1 MAETAGANKEH
12 PLTGVVLCFTSILPE
27 QRSEIAS
34 VASQMGATHKFDLT
48 SDVTHLLIGE
58 VNTPKYK
65 FVARERADVTVL
77 KPEWVEAVR
86 QSWMKGG
93 DTDIRALEAAY
104 RFPVFGGLSICI
116 TGFEDMSVRNY
127 IQDTVTA
134 HGAEFRKDLVK
145 STSHLIARS
154 TEGDKYKF
162 AMQWGIKIVSMK
174 WLTDSL
180 ERGMVLEEALYDLQL
195 PSEQH
200 GVGAWH
206 RALPAPKPKAAS
218 GADSE
223 NPSNNP
229 RPRKLRRIASTKLG
243 DQNEGIWGD
252 IIGIGFE
259 AGDFGRSK
267 GSQQS
272 ETRALRKATSGLQE
286 VKSFAS
292 ETTMAE
298 AQESRPQPP
307 PEPVASKDEGFL
319 HGCYFYI
326 HGFSS
331 KQTNVLRHHLSFNG
345 AQLVGSLSE
354 FTRSDIPKTGHGLY
368 TIVPFKMSKAQVP
381 STDDLAFEC
390 EVVTDMWLERCLDAK
405 TLVPP
410 ESHVANTP
418 IPSFPVEGFS
428 GLKVCSTGFF
438 RIDLLHLSKLV
449 NLTGATYNEYL
460 TPKASVLVC
469 NDASA
474 VNQDKLRHTQ
484 EWGVPAV
491 SADWLWASIRHEKK
505 QPFEP
510 YLIQKQPTQSG
521 KSRETRAG
529 SHPEQNGPTS
539 ATNQPTK
546 ATKTTAHH
554 QTGQP
559 KTRIDGTGHPSRA
572 TDTTKTDELD
582 PRHEAPSKAKPD
594 DHTRVPTP
602 VKESPI
608 KKNSITSTSSSP
620 LKRKISDVSTGPTAQ
635 SVIDLAVSGLMKQA
649 RTNSASEPGDSH
661 GDRPR
666 SRARK
671 PLLGRAP
678 SSRTNSGGLVSLD
691 QHHPQTKAFSFSRA
705 SSIDT
710 LNDDGCGS
718 AIFDSNHPADSGG
731 ILSRA
736 NSTAVRLEYLDM
748 EGRTASNSMVMSEY
762 EHEYAGEEDENEPP
776 AMTQLDYE
784 DPDAVAMREQFLHQA
799 GKAVAKKSA
808 GKAAGLGDQQLVPE
822 FRELEN
828 VGWGG
833 GRRTRHGQKTVGEG
847 F

>member
-1 MAETAGANKEH
+1 MMAETAGANKEL
-12 PLTGVVLCFTSILPE
+12 PLAGVVLCFTSILPE

-86 QSWMKGG
+86 QSWIQGG
-93 DTDIRALEAAY
+93 DTDIRALEAEY
-104 RFPVFGGLSICI
+104 RFPIFGGLSICL
-116 TGFEDMSVRNY
+116 TGFEDMSVRKY

-134 HGAEFRKDLVK
+134 HGAEFRKDLLK

-162 AMQWGIKIVSMK
+162 AMQWGIKIVSMQ

-180 ERGMVLEEALYDLQL
+180 ERGMVLEETLYDPQL
-195 PSEQH
+195 PPDQQ

-206 RALPAPKPKAAS
+206 RSVPAPKPKAPAN
-218 GADSE
+218 SE

-252 IIGIGFE
+252 IIGINFE
-259 AGDFGRSK
+259 AGDFGGR
-267 GSQQS
+267 SQQS
-272 ETRALRKATSGLQE
+272 EKRALRKATSGLQE

-298 AQESRPQPP
+298 AHEARQPP
-307 PEPVASKDEGFL
+307 PEPAADSKDEGFL
-319 HGCYFYI
+319 SGCFFYI

-354 FTRSDIPKTGHGLY
+354 FARLDIPKTGHGLY
-368 TIVPFKMSKAQVP
+368 TIVPFKMPKAQVP

-390 EVVTDMWLERCLDAK
+390 EVVTEMWLERCLDAK

-418 IPSFPVEGFS
+418 IPSVPVQGFD
-428 GLKVCSTGFF
+428 GLKICSTGFF

-449 NLTGATYNEYL
+449 NLIGATYNEYL

-469 NDASA
+469 NDSST
-474 VNQDKLRHTQ
+474 VNQDKLRHTH

-491 SADWLWASIRHEKK
+491 SADWLWASIRLEKK

-510 YLIQKQPTQSG
+510 YLIQRQPTQSG
-521 KSRETRAG
+521 TSLDMRAG
-529 SHPEQNGPTS
+529 SHPEQQRHS
-539 ATNQPTK
+539 SMS
-546 ATKTTAHH
+546 KTTNVTKPTTHH
-554 QTGQP
+554 GTDP
-559 KTRIDGTGHPSRA
+559 FKSRTDGTGRALRA
-572 TDTTKTDELD
+572 TDANQEDD
-582 PRHEAPSKAKPD
+582 PPRHEVTSKTKSADPQAPS
-594 DHTRVPTP
+594 P

-608 KKNSITSTSSSP
+608 KRNPVSSATSSP
-620 LKRKISDVSTGPTAQ
+620 LKRKLSDQSIDSNAQ
-635 SVIDLAVSGLMKQA
+635 SAFDIAVSGLLKQA
-649 RTNSASEPGDSH
+649 RTNQSKTGPESS
-661 GDRPR
+661 GDRIR

-678 SSRTNSGGLVSLD
+678 SHGSGRTNSVASLD
-691 QHHPQTKAFSFSRA
+691 QPQQPTAKGFSFSRA

-718 AIFDSNHPADSGG
+718 AILDSNHAESGG

-736 NSTAVRLEYLDM
+736 NSTTTRLDYLDM
-748 EGRTASNSMVMSEY
+748 EGRSGGGLVDSMMVMAEY
-762 EHEYAGEEDENEPP
+762 EYDREYADEIENEAP

-799 GKAVAKKSA
+799 GKAVEKKKSNNLADLA
-808 GKAAGLGDQQLVPE
+808 GQQLVPE

-833 GRRTRHGQKTVGEG
+833 GRRTRQAQKAVEEG

>member
-1 MAETAGANKEH
+1 MAETVVANKEH
-12 PLTGVVLCFTSILPE
+12 PLAGVVLCFTSILPE
-27 QRSEIAS
+27 QRSEIAT

-86 QSWMKGG
+86 QSWMQGG
-93 DTDIRALEAAY
+93 DTDIRALETEY
-104 RFPVFGGLSICI
+104 KFPVFGGLSICI

-134 HGAEFRKDLVK
+134 HGAEFRKDLLK
-145 STSHLIARS
+145 GTSHLIAQS

-180 ERGMVLEEALYDLQL
+180 QRGMVLEEALYDPQL
-195 PSEQH
+195 PQDQQ

-206 RALPAPKPKAAS
+206 RSLPAPKPKAPANN
-218 GADSE
+218 E
-223 NPSNNP
+223 NPSNP
-229 RPRKLRRIASTKLG
+229 RPRKLRRIASAKLG

-252 IIGIGFE
+252 IIGVGFE
-259 AGDFGRSK
+259 VGDIGRSK

-272 ETRALRKATSGLQE
+272 ESRSLRKSISGLQE

-298 AQESRPQPP
+298 AQEPRPPP
-307 PEPVASKDEGFL
+307 PEPAASKDEGFL
-319 HGCYFYI
+319 NGCFFYI

-331 KQTNVLRHHLSFNG
+331 KQSIVLRHHLSFNG
-345 AQLVGSLSE
+345 AQLVGSLNE
-354 FTRSDIPKTGHGLY
+354 FTRSDIPKKGHGLY
-368 TIVPFKMSKAQVP
+368 TIVPFKMPRAQVP
-381 STDDLAFEC
+381 TTDDLAFEC

-449 NLTGATYNEYL
+449 NLIGAMYNEYL

-469 NDASA
+469 NDSSP

-491 SADWLWASIRHEKK
+491 SADWLWASIRSEKK

-521 KSRETRAG
+521 KSHEMRAG
-529 SHPEQNGPTS
+529 SHSQQKRQSSSTTKPTNVTKSTSHHRDDANTNSIGGP
-539 ATNQPTK
+539 
-546 ATKTTAHH
+546 
-554 QTGQP
+554 
-559 KTRIDGTGHPSRA
+559 REI
-572 TDTTKTDELD
+572 DTTKADTN
-582 PRHEAPSKAKPD
+582 PRHEATSKTKPD
-594 DHTRVPTP
+594 PRGPTP
-602 VKESPI
+602 VRESPI
-608 KKNSITSTSSSP
+608 KRPHHSIPSTTSSP
-620 LKRKISDVSTGPTAQ
+620 LKRKKSDHSPTTQ

-649 RTNSASEPGDSH
+649 ARTGTGSEPGEPH
-661 GDRPR
+661 DRIR

-678 SSRTNSGGLVSLD
+678 SRASARTNSAISLD
-691 QHHPQTKAFSFSRA
+691 QASTNNTKAFSFSRA

-718 AIFDSNHPADSGG
+718 AIDSNYPESGG
-731 ILSRA
+731 GGGGGGSLLSRG
-736 NSTAVRLEYLDM
+736 NSAICLDYLER
-748 EGRTASNSMVMSEY
+748 EGAGDLRAMPEY
-762 EHEYAGEEDENEPP
+762 EDENEAP

-799 GKAVAKKSA
+799 GRAVEKKQGIPA
-808 GKAAGLGDQQLVPE
+808 EQQKLVPE

-828 VGWGG
+828 VGWGS
-833 GRRTRHGQKTVGEG
+833 GRRTRQGHKIVDGEY
-847 F
+847 

>member
-1 MAETAGANKEH
+1 MAETVGANKEH
-12 PLTGVVLCFTSILPE
+12 PLAGVVLCFTSILPE
-27 QRSEIAS
+27 QRSEIAT

-77 KPEWVEAVR
+77 KPDWVEAVR
-86 QSWMKGG
+86 QSWMQGG

-145 STSHLIARS
+145 GTSHLIARS

-206 RALPAPKPKAAS
+206 RALPAPKPKAAP
-218 GADSE
+218 GADNE

-298 AQESRPQPP
+298 VQESRPQPP

-345 AQLVGSLSE
+345 AQLVASLGE

-368 TIVPFKMSKAQVP
+368 TIVPFKMTKAQVP

-449 NLTGATYNEYL
+449 NLIGATYNEYL

-469 NDASA
+469 NDASP

-529 SHPEQNGPTS
+529 SHPEQNRPSLTTNRTS
-539 ATNQPTK
+539 
-546 ATKTTAHH
+546 
-554 QTGQP
+554 QP
-559 KTRIDGTGHPSRA
+559 KSRADGTGHSSRA
-572 TDTTKTDELD
+572 TDTKANEHH
-582 PRHEAPSKAKPD
+582 PQHEPTSQAKPD
-594 DHTRVPTP
+594 EHTRVPTP

-608 KKNSITSTSSSP
+608 KKNPISASPTTSSP

-649 RTNSASEPGDSH
+649 RTHSASEPGD
-661 GDRPR
+661 GPDRPR

-678 SSRTNSGGLVSLD
+678 SSRTNSGGLSSLD
-691 QHHPQTKAFSFSRA
+691 QHPQTKAFSFSRA

-736 NSTAVRLEYLDM
+736 NSTAARLEYLDM
-748 EGRTASNSMVMSEY
+748 EGRTASTSMVMSEY
-762 EHEYAGEEDENEPP
+762 EHEYAGGEDENEPP

-799 GKAVAKKSA
+799 GKAVAKKKNSNQ
-808 GKAAGLGDQQLVPE
+808 AAGLADQQLVSE

-828 VGWGG
+828 AGWGG
-833 GRRTRHGQKTVGEG
+833 GRRTRHGQKAVGEG